1 MRKAAILFCLL
12 ATLAH
17 GQGVRSFTRTQDVT
31 RSTSPHPEPVTFY
44 EGETLQFTL
53 TFLSTNQSGC
63 AASILFGNNDNIGGQ
78 ILVATGSISGAV
90 ATLSSA
96 GITNG
101 LATTNGWLWAEA
113 WQTTNFMGVLWRARC
128 NVLDWSTP

>member
-1 MRKAAILFCLL
+1 MVFL
-12 ATLAH
+12 AVITLAM
-17 GQGVRSFTRTQDVT
+17 GQSVRSFTRTQDVNKAT
-31 RSTSPHPEPVTFY
+31 LADSRPVTFNQ
-44 EGETLQFTL
+44 GETLSFTL
-53 TFLSTNQSGC
+53 SFLSTNQSGC

-96 GITNG
+96 DITNG
-101 LATTNGWLWAEA
+101 LAATNGWLWAEA